1 MLIIIVKNICD
12 YTNTT
17 IIMRQYTSDM
27 NSDN

>member
-1 MLIIIVKNICD
+1 MSILIVEKICD
-12 YTNTT
+12 FTNTT